1 VHRSATAAAAC
12 LRQCS
17 ASDNMPGKESEDSMT
32 FQASISSFLATLN
45 LFQREDNVE
54 NFGTDDG

>member
-1 VHRSATAAAAC
+1 
-12 LRQCS
+12 
-17 ASDNMPGKESEDSMT
+17 MPGKESGDSMT

-54 NFGTDDG
+54 NVGTDDG